1 MVTKIKSGEARAR
14 FRDLLDQVL
23 SGKGDVII
31 ERNGKNV
38 AVIIPAV
45 DYEQVKDKLQE
56 VRAVRETNAAYETLQ
71 SASVTI
77 DSKEGTATIP
87 IDVYQKLVAERDAR
101 FEVIDRIRALQP
113 DFPPEEVERDVAEA
127 VARVR
132 KQNAT
137 RGH

>member
-1 MVTKIKSGEARAR
+1 MITKIKSGEARAR
-14 FRDLLDQVL
+14 FRDMLDQVL

-45 DYEQVKDKLQE
+45 DYDQIREKLQE
-56 VRAVRETNAAYETLQ
+56 VRTVRETNTAYETLQ
-71 SASVTI
+71 SSSVTI
-77 DSKEGTATIP
+77 DRKGGTATIP
-87 IDVYQKLVAERDAR
+87 IETYQKLVAEREAR

-113 DFPPEEVERDVAEA
+113 DLPPEEVERDVAEA

-132 KQNAT
+132 KDNAA